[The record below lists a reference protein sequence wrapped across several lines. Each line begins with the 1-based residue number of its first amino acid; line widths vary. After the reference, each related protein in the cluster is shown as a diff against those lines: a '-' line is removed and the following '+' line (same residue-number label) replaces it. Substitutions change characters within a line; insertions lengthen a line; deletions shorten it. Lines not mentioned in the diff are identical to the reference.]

1 MDKSDFNISNFYIEA
16 LPLYLQAVYYRTSL
30 YAPNHKSTL
39 YIRNNFKFGDFMN
52 SEVLIIFHVIQ

>member
-16 LPLYLQAVYYRTSL
+16 LSLYLQAVDYRTFL

-39 YIRNNFKFGDFMN
+39 YI
-52 SEVLIIFHVIQ
+52 